1 MSNKRVS
8 LLIKYHVIFL
18 LVPKMV
24 VEVVVVDGGG
34 GGGGRIESVKT
45 TSM

>member
-34 GGGGRIESVKT
+34 GSRIRSVKT

>member
-34 GGGGRIESVKT
+34 GGRIESVKT